1 MEWLNPAGAWALWG
15 LVGVIALWMLKKKA
29 NRVPVPSLLLWQRM
43 QAETRQSRPLERLRS
58 RLLLWLQLLM
68 VLLMALALM
77 RPTTI
82 GELQGE
88 AVFVF
93 DLSASMQTVDEGGK
107 TRLERARAEALR
119 LLDGMR
125 EDEAVTILAAGP
137 TFEQIISRVTDHTQV
152 RRAIEGLSPTN
163 GTGDLSGALALAD
176 ALKRDIDGLRVYVF
190 SDSACPPFSDAQ
202 LLAVGVPS
210 ENLALTDVSMQ
221 PESAA
226 AFARVKNYGAA
237 REAELECYAD
247 GALCDV
253 RTVSIDE
260 NAEAGVRFVIPSTA
274 QIVTVRLSREDALA
288 VDNVRYAVRA
298 QSSERTALLVTEG
311 NIFLQRAL
319 ALVEGLTVDIASLE
333 DLEQTGDYDL
343 YIYDGCLPDAL
354 AESGAVWAINPPS
367 AVLEITPVQTE
378 TERLT
383 LRPAANQTAR
393 LLCENLPLSDVAVKE
408 ARALEGGTPILTA
421 SESTLLAVE
430 ETPDR
435 LVAVLGFDLHDSN
448 LPLKA
453 DFPVLVQ
460 NLTSYLLPEPAASV
474 DQTACGESMILRAD
488 VRAQNVYVLTPSGQR
503 MALNSGMLEDT
514 SETGVYTL
522 VEEFGGGE
530 TRQTRFAL
538 HIPVSESDTLTVAES
553 TEASS
558 DGQTATGWHEWT
570 VWLLLA
576 LFFVTILEWEVS
588 RRGA

>member
-1 MEWLNPAGAWALWG
+1 MEWLNPAGAWALLG

-68 VLLMALALM
+68 VLLMTLALM

-82 GELQGE
+82 GESQGE

-107 TRLERARAEALR
+107 TRLERAQAEALR

-125 EDEAVTILAAGP
+125 EDEAITILAAGP
-137 TFEQIISRVTDHTQV
+137 AFEQIISRATDHTQV

-176 ALKRDIDGLRVYVF
+176 ALKRDIDGLRIYVF
-190 SDSACPPFSDAQ
+190 SDGACPPFSDAQ
-202 LLAVGVPS
+202 LLAAGVPS

-288 VDNVRYAVRA
+288 ADNVRYAVRA

-319 ALVEGLTVDIASLE
+319 ALVEGLTVDVASLE

-378 TERLT
+378 AERLT

-408 ARALEGGTPILTA
+408 GRALEGGTPILTA
-421 SESTLLAVE
+421 SGGTLLAVE

-435 LVAVLGFDLHDSN
+435 FVAVLGFDLHDSN

-460 NLTSYLLPEPAASV
+460 NLTSYLLPEAAASV
-474 DQTACGESMILRAD
+474 DQTACGESMTLRTD

-503 MALNSGMLEDT
+503 MALNGGMLEDT
-514 SETGVYTL
+514 GETGVYTL

-538 HIPVSESDTLTVAES
+538 HIPVSESDTLTVAAS